1 MPPNT
6 DFMAT
11 IEFEQRLK
19 KGEKGLRDAL
29 AAHMDKGI
37 NYADVR
43 DFIHDVRQILMN
55 HELSELFQTGHGH
68 NHVWIKR
75 VGDNERWAIIMD

>member
-1 MPPNT
+1 
-6 DFMAT
+6 MAT

-29 AAHMDKGI
+29 ASHMDKGT

-43 DFIHDVRQILMN
+43 DFIHDVRQILIN
-55 HELSELFQTGHGH
+55 HELSELFQTGLRTFLCPQ
-68 NHVWIKR
+68 KR
-75 VGDNERWAIIMD
+75 AVYGWPPFK